1 MDKKSHVSIKKL
13 LKITPVDYTLRN
25 LLWSFR
31 PENNDRST
39 VMSNV
44 KSLTMYETVK
54 VVKKKGAIAYENSRA
69 PGLFFTN

>member
-31 PENNDRST
+31 PENNDRAT

-54 VVKKKGAIAYENSRA
+54 VVKKKGPIAYENSRA